1 MKIVTVSRKPV
12 AELSATANVVK
23 WEAGAL
29 NIDGTRIGNDSRTY
43 KGVGFSPQKVHGHD
57 VGDTGIGMLDGS
69 GSAMTFSATGRWPS
83 NLILQH
89 KPACA
94 QTGTA
99 TAPGYTIN
107 RWTDGAKPFG
117 GGAGHEY
124 ESEKQPDE
132 NVPVWEC
139 VEGCGVAGLG
149 QQSGVSHGTGGA
161 ISGSTALGQSSGW
174 NAHKNR
180 MTSIERL
187 NDTGTAARYFKQV
200 KSEIDMER
208 LPQELLD
215 YLTTMIS
222 APPSCEPLLIVSD
235 TLEDVE
241 WGAYEDQSVHGM
253 VTVGNPGPHMKEIDR
268 VLRPGA
274 HLLVIASDEEPSGH
288 TGACAVEDFG
298 YEIRDAIAV
307 LDAPDEFHYIPKP
320 GTAEK
325 NAGVAEHLDPRTKK
339 MVQNNHETVKSI
351 AIMEALLQ
359 DVPKDALVVDPFLG
373 SGTTS
378 LACLR
383 TGHDF
388 IGIEQDAEYIKICD
402 QRARHWDRA
411 FVAWRG
417 ATIESE
423 AVFEKED
430 EEPVSI
436 GELFGF

>member
-12 AELSATANVVK
+12 AESSATANVVA

-29 NIDGTRIGNDSRTY
+29 NIDGSRIGKTSRSY
-43 KGVGFSPQKVHGHD
+43 KGSGVTQMRYS
-57 VGDTGIGMLDGS
+57 DGRAGLTDGR
-69 GSAMTFSATGRWPS
+69 GSHLEFQVTGRWPA
-83 NLILQH
+83 NVMLQH
-89 KPACA
+89 RSGCRRA
-94 QTGTA
+94 GTQVL
-99 TAPGYTIN
+99 PGYVIN
-107 RWTDGAKPFG
+107 RFTDGAKPFG
-117 GGAGHEY
+117 DGAGHEY
-124 ESEKQPDE
+124 ESQVTPDE
-132 NVPVWEC
+132 IAEIWEC
-139 VEGCGVAGLG
+139 VRDCPVAKLNT
-149 QQSGVSHGTGGA
+149 QSTIGFGDPNS
-161 ISGSTALGQSSGW
+161 
-174 NAHKNR
+174 
-180 MTSIERL
+180 
-187 NDTGTAARYFKQV
+187 AARYFKQMQ
-200 KSEIDMER
+200 ETGMAE
-208 LPQELLD
+208 LPQELWD
-215 YLTTMIS
+215 YLATMIS

-253 VTVGNPGPHMKEIDR
+253 VTVGNPEAHMKEIDR

-274 HLLVIASDEEPSGH
+274 HLLVIAPDEEPSGH

-307 LDAPDEFHYIPKP
+307 LDAPDEFYYIPKP
-320 GTAEK
+320 STAEK

-359 DVPKDALVVDPFLG
+359 DIPKDALVVDPFLG

-383 TGHDF
+383 TGHHF
-388 IGIEQDAEYIKICD
+388 IGIEQEAEYIQICD
-402 QRARHWDRA
+402 QRARYWDRA
-411 FVAWRG
+411 FVAWQG

-430 EEPVSI
+430 EEPVSV
-436 GELFGF
+436 GEFFGF

>member
-12 AELSATANVVK
+12 AESSATANVVK
-23 WEAGAL
+23 WEAEAL
-29 NIDGTRIGNDSRTY
+29 NIDASRIVGPAWKWGTQTDIRGGGYGSKRPAD
-43 KGVGFSPQKVHGHD
+43 GHVFARNIQSD
-57 VGDTGIGMLDGS
+57 P
-69 GSAMTFSATGRWPS
+69 AGRWPA
-83 NLILQH
+83 NFLLIHRPGCRQM
-89 KPACA
+89 
-94 QTGTA
+94 GT
-99 TAPGYTIN
+99 TVIPGYTIN
-107 RWTDGAKPFG
+107 RFVDGAKPFG
-117 GGAGHEY
+117 GGAGHDY
-124 ESEKQPDE
+124 ETQVFPDE
-132 NVPVWEC
+132 EVQVWEC
-139 VEGCGVAGLG
+139 VGGCPVRDLEAQTGVTR
-149 QQSGVSHGTGGA
+149 STGGKGA
-161 ISGSTALGQSSGW
+161 ASGLLDNPSVYGTYSGKNKGETAGGFGNQ
-174 NAHKNR
+174 
-180 MTSIERL
+180 
-187 NDTGTAARYFKQV
+187 GTVARYFKQM
-200 KSEIDMER
+200 KSEDMTQ
-208 LPQELLD
+208 LPQELWG
-215 YLTTMIS
+215 YLVTLIS

-253 VTVGNPGPHMKEIDR
+253 VTVGNPEPHMKEIDR

-274 HLLVIASDEEPSGH
+274 HLLVIAPDEEPSGH

-307 LDAPDEFHYIPKP
+307 FDEPGEFYYIPKP
-320 GTAEK
+320 STSEK
-325 NAGVAEHLDPRTKK
+325 NAGVAEHLDSRTKK

-383 TGHDF
+383 TGHAF

-402 QRARHWDRA
+402 QRARYWDRA

-430 EEPVSI
+430 EEPVSV
-436 GELFGF
+436 GEFFGF